1 MKSSKGLSIKVLR
14 KALSAGCT
22 LALRSIR
29 MQVREHAFGYGWA
42 LIIPVLYAVCYI
54 FIKREL
60 TGHSG
65 ALTADVSWDVLR
77 AFTGITL
84 FQCWMNIVQ
93 EMSDFIRRQK
103 GLLRGLNVGP
113 TPFVLAILLEGALAI
128 IIRAVLIIIAMPCLG
143 LSLPASI
150 VSWFWFFASFF
161 ILLISAATLGLLLA
175 PWSVLYADVRKGLS
189 SISLP
194 FVLVSPIFYPAL
206 ENADSAMYWINL
218 INPIASPLAVISTA
232 LQDQVSTLYS
242 LPMFLAGGGSIF
254 VMFWLLILVRRQIPI
269 LLERM

>member
-1 MKSSKGLSIKVLR
+1 MKRGKGLSIKVLH
-14 KALSAGCT
+14 KAFSAGYT

-42 LIIPVLYAVCYI
+42 LIIPVLYAICYI

-60 TGHSG
+60 TGHTG
-65 ALTADVSWDVLR
+65 ASTAEASWDVLR
-77 AFTGITL
+77 AFSGITL

-113 TPFVLAILLEGALAI
+113 TPFVLAILFEGGLAI
-128 IIRAVLIIIAMPCLG
+128 VIRAVLIIIAIPILG
-143 LSLPASI
+143 LSLPTSIISWLWFLASL
-150 VSWFWFFASFF
+150 SA
-161 ILLISAATLGLLLA
+161 LLISAATLGLLLA

-206 ENADSAMYWINL
+206 ENVESAMYWVNL

-232 LQDQVSTLYS
+232 LQGHVSALYS
-242 LPMFLAGGGSIF
+242 LPMLLAGGGGVV
-254 VMFWLLILVRRQIPI
+254 VMLWSLMLVRRQIPI